1 MVSGVLNSLFNH
13 LPHFEFLDESNLLLN
28 VTFAGMMGGSTGILL
43 FVVISE
49 LYRYINE

>member
-1 MVSGVLNSLFNH
+1 MVSGVLNSLFSN

-28 VTFAGMMGGSTGILL
+28 VTFAGVLGGATGVLL